1 MLAALLPILA
11 AAAPAAAPPA
21 APAAPYPGAALLAS
35 FRDGCSDLSS
45 IKAAEAAA
53 QKAGWE
59 LFEPAKDTQLAQL
72 LGFGMGTAKSL
83 SDDDSTFKTQVRTLH
98 KTIEGHQAEM
108 MLTGV
113 TSYGTHSLG
122 CRVVDF
128 AAPAPLDDAVIAD
141 FAKTAAPDAPKPQP
155 INAPGVLIAL
165 FWEPGLFPGH
175 HKTQIGFVPQDS
187 EMKAALHL
195 SGINLMTQLRN

>member
-1 MLAALLPILA
+1 VTVFTALLPILA

-21 APAAPYPGAALLAS
+21 PPYPGAALLAS

-45 IKAAEAAA
+45 IEAAETAA

-59 LFEPAKDTQLAQL
+59 LFEPAKDSQLAQL
-72 LGFGMGTAKSL
+72 LGFGMGTAKTM
-83 SDDDSTFKTQVRTLH
+83 SDDDTTFKTQVRTLH

-141 FAKTAAPDAPKPQP
+141 FAKTTAPDAPQPQP
-155 INAPGVLIAL
+155 INAPGVLIAV